1 MHFSPHVDHVLSRV
15 EHIIHQP
22 RVSYIAIATSQIQM
36 KQTQMKSQG
45 NSYQNG
51 TNETH
56 PQLMEILL
64 SVAAMLANN
73 GSVKDDLE

>member
-1 MHFSPHVDHVLSRV
+1 MDHVLSPV

-22 RVSYIAIATSQIQM
+22 RVSYLAIATPQM
-36 KQTQMKSQG
+36 KQTLMKSQG

-51 TNETH
+51 INETH

-64 SVAAMLANN
+64 SVAVMLANN
-73 GSVKDDLE
+73 GLVKDGLE